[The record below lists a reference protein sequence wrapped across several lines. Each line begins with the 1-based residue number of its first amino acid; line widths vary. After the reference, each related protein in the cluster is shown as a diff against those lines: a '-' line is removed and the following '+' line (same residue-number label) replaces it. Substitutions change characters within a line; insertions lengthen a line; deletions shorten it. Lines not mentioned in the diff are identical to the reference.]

1 MPDNTP
7 RKTGG
12 GGGGR
17 GPLPRP
23 VQVSKKLSKLLRH
36 DAEKEGLK
44 LDSAGFVNVQD
55 ILDNRTLK
63 SLKVSFDEVL
73 AIVEENDKQRFAM
86 VPLDAGGE
94 AGEGEDAGKEQKK
107 LKARDYKIRANQGH
121 SLKVEADGGLLTP
134 IVDEADVPATAV
146 HGTTH
151 ANWMLIV
158 ASGGLKP
165 MGRNHVHFA
174 TGLPA
179 GFTSVGDAEAANVE
193 VAAPV
198 ISGMRKSST
207 VLVWLDVRRAMAAGL
222 KFGRSENG
230 VVLTEGNAEGLVPLE
245 LFKRVEDRKG
255 LGVLVEDGKVVKE
268 APASWAAEG
277 GPGRPRGFGKG
288 RGHNTLK

>member
-1 MPDNTP
+1 MPDNNP
-7 RKTGG
+7 RKSGGG

-17 GPLPRP
+17 APLPRP

-44 LDSAGFVNVQD
+44 LDAAGFVNVQD
-55 ILDNRTLK
+55 VLDNRNFR
-63 SLKVSFDEVL
+63 SLKVSFDELV

-86 VPLDAGGE
+86 VPVAAE
-94 AGEGEDAGKEQKK
+94 GEGEGVEPKK

-121 SLKVEADGGLLTP
+121 SLKVEDDGGLLTP

-151 ANWMLIV
+151 ANWLLIV

-179 GFTSVGDAEAANVE
+179 GFTSVGDAGAMNGE

-207 VLVWLDVRRAMAAGL
+207 VLVWLDVKRAMAAGL

-245 LFKRVEDRKG
+245 LFQRVEDRKG
-255 LGVLVEDGKVVKE
+255 LGILVEDGKVVKE
-268 APASWAAEG
+268 APASWAADVG
-277 GPGRPRGFGKG
+277 PVNPGRG